1 MKCLSSSLHII
12 HPSGLNREFKQKRF
26 LYDYN
31 YMMMHSCPPRYCTL
45 TVAFL
50 PANGLCSFISS
61 CAVNYLPAP
70 FPVFLQQPGPC
81 AGEGGGREERR
92 QVKRGGL
99 LFSDI
104 VIKESPQPAGPAH
117 SHTVVWLPDTLS
129 STHAAVCTVK
139 GETDP

>member
-1 MKCLSSSLHII
+1 MSFAEFTHYSPIRPQQRLEAEIFA
-12 HPSGLNREFKQKRF
+12 LNNH
-26 LYDYN
+26 N
-31 YMMMHSCPPRYCTL
+31 YTTTYRCPPQYTL

-81 AGEGGGREERR
+81 TRRWGGVEGGEETS
-92 QVKRGGL
+92 KRGGL
-99 LFSDI
+99 LSSDI

-117 SHTVVWLPDTLS
+117 SHTVVWLPDILS
-129 STHAAVCTVK
+129 STRTAVGAVK
-139 GETDP
+139 GETHP